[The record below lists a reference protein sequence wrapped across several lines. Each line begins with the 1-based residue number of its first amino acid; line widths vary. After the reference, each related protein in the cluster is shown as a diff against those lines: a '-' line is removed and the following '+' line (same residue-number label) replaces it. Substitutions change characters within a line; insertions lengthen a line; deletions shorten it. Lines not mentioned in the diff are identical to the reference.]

1 MTTLKELLK
10 NLGLD
15 IQLPKVMEEYE
26 IFPTHPYTEYHTE
39 KTDEGEIIVFTG
51 SSKFSEHYDME
62 AVLLEDNIEFL
73 ECFIEDDG
81 SRFVISSIDNE
92 GNMPIY

>member
-51 SSKFSEHYDME
+51 SSKFSGHYDME
-62 AVLLEDNIEFL
+62 GILLGHKEFL
-73 ECFIEDDG
+73 ECFIKDDG
-81 SRFVISSIDNE
+81 SRFVISSVDNE
-92 GNMPIY
+92 GNTPIY

>member
-62 AVLLEDNIEFL
+62 GILLGNNEFL
-73 ECFIEDDG
+73 ECFIENDG

>member
-51 SSKFSEHYDME
+51 SSKFNELYDME
-62 AVLLEDNIEFL
+62 AILLGNNKFL
-73 ECFIEDDG
+73 EFFIDDDA
-81 SRFVISSIDNE
+81 SRVTVSSIDKE
-92 GNMPIY
+92 GRMPFY